1 MATAINDEIGAR
13 DGARDGGGPLEVA
26 SEVEMSDNA
35 ICVADST
42 VPCDVT
48 DEAVVEPTSGS
59 EGEGESVEEISSDSG
74 EEDVALGDIRPA
86 SPPIL
91 QGRLIRLTDY
101 LPNDD
106 MPDLSYSNPAHF
118 WFSGY

>member
-1 MATAINDEIGAR
+1 MATGINAEIGAQ
-13 DGARDGGGPLEVA
+13 DGGGPLEVA
-26 SEVEMSDNA
+26 SEVEVSDNN

-42 VPCDVT
+42 VLCDVT
-48 DEAVVEPTSGS
+48 DGIVAEPTSGS
-59 EGEGESVEEISSDSG
+59 ETEDESVEEISSDSG
-74 EEDVALGDIRPA
+74 EDDVASSDVRSV

-101 LPNDD
+101 LPNDE
-106 MPDLSYSNPAHF
+106 MPDISFSNPAHF

>member
-1 MATAINDEIGAR
+1 MATAINDEIGAQ
-13 DGARDGGGPLEVA
+13 DGSGPLEVA
-26 SEVEMSDNA
+26 SEVEVSDNV

-42 VPCDVT
+42 VPCDIT
-48 DEAVVEPTSGS
+48 DGIVAEPTSWS
-59 EGEGESVEEISSDSG
+59 EEEDESVEEISSDPG
-74 EEDVALGDIRPA
+74 EDDIATGDIRPA

-106 MPDLSYSNPAHF
+106 MPEISFSNPAHF

>member
-1 MATAINDEIGAR
+1 MATAIRDEIGAG
-13 DGARDGGGPLEVA
+13 DGVRAVGGPLEVS
-26 SEVEMSDNA
+26 SEVVISDNV
-35 ICVADST
+35 ICMADST
-42 VPCDVT
+42 VPCDVM
-48 DEAVVEPTSGS
+48 DEAVVEPASGS
-59 EGEGESVEEISSDSG
+59 EEEGESVEEISSDSG
-74 EEDVALGDIRPA
+74 EEDVASGDIRPA

>member
-1 MATAINDEIGAR
+1 MATAINAEIRAQN
-13 DGARDGGGPLEVA
+13 GGGPLEVA
-26 SEVEMSDNA
+26 SEVEVSDNNK
-35 ICVADST
+35 CVADST

-48 DEAVVEPTSGS
+48 DGIVAESTSGS
-59 EGEGESVEEISSDSG
+59 DMKDESVAEISSDSSDD
-74 EEDVALGDIRPA
+74 DVALSDARSA

-106 MPDLSYSNPAHF
+106 MPDISFSNPAHF